1 MRKILL
7 FSFAVLSLALAGCD
21 MNKQP
26 FSSINPEN
34 ALQSMAD
41 AQKLHNFVYANFRGM
56 TSGAYVYAGDFSTDL
71 FHASIGFGNNGGD
84 MYTWSQNASND
95 NASGVWSGL
104 YNAIANNNFFLQS
117 IDKYV
122 SSHTGDNV
130 LPEEDL
136 AQLNIYKGEAYFSR
150 AYAYFILAAYF
161 CQDYDASIAETA
173 YGVPLVTVYKPSS
186 DYSSYPGRSSLAE
199 TFELINADLDSAEK
213 YITTAPEVGAKY
225 FTSDAVKAFR
235 ARVALYMDDYPT
247 AIQYAEPLVNS
258 GMYPFAADAQAYNNL
273 WLNDSGV
280 ECIMQVYADIN
291 ELPSS
296 SSYGYVSYDS
306 TNDRYSPMYIPT
318 ADMISLYD
326 ANDIRL
332 TQGFLNVTVNY
343 SGVTGQ
349 VYLLNKYPGNPS
361 FYVGNSSNYAN
372 RPKPFRIAEQYLI
385 LAEAYANLGRNG
397 DASALL
403 NDLRRARLGE
413 SHVDSEYGGQQLIQE
428 IRDERVRELFGE
440 GFRFLDLRR
449 YNEGFTRSVPQNTS
463 VVYNIATDLSINA
476 SNERWLWPIPT
487 AEITSNPQIEN
498 QQNPGYSAE

>member
-7 FSFAVLSLALAGCD
+7 FSFAVLSLALTGCD

-104 YNAIANNNFFLQS
+104 YSAIANDNFFIQS
-117 IDKYV
+117 IQKYV
-122 SSHTGDNV
+122 SSQTSDN
-130 LPEEDL
+130 PISDADM

-161 CQDYDASIAETA
+161 CQDYDASTAETA
-173 YGVPLVTVYKPSS
+173 YGVPLVTVYQPSS
-186 DYSSYPGRSSLAE
+186 DYSSYPGRSSLAQ

-213 YITTAPEVGAKY
+213 YITTAPEKAARY

-247 AIQYAEPLVNS
+247 AIQYAEPLVTG
-258 GMYPFAADAQAYNNL
+258 GMYPFVADAKAYANL
-273 WLNDSGV
+273 WLNDSGD

-291 ELPSS
+291 ELASS
-296 SSYGYVSYDS
+296 SSYGYLSFDP
-306 TNDRYSPMYIPT
+306 TKEIYSPMYIPT
-318 ADMISLYD
+318 ADMISLYASD
-326 ANDIRL
+326 DIRL
-332 TQGFLNVTVNY
+332 TQGFLNVSVDF

-349 VYLLNKYPGNPS
+349 VYLCNKYPGNPS
-361 FYVGNSSNYAN
+361 FYVGNNSNYVN
-372 RPKPFRIAEQYLI
+372 SPKPFRIAEQYLI
-385 LAEAYANLGRNG
+385 LAEAYANTGN
-397 DASALL
+397 DPKASELINALKS
-403 NDLRRARLGE
+403 NRIPSYVETSYAG
-413 SHVDSEYGGQQLIQE
+413 SQLISE
-428 IRDERVRELFGE
+428 IRNERVRELYGE

-449 YNEGFTRSVPQNTS
+449 YNEGFTRGVPQNS
-463 VVYNIATDLSINA
+463 DVVYNIATELTVSA
-476 SNERWLWPIPT
+476 SDTRWLWPIPT

-498 QQNPGYSAE
+498 QQNPGYSAQ